1 MKTLTIGGKEFV
13 LEFSFEAAQHK
24 ECVNKIFKMISGS
37 YLGEQGLANDPN
49 DKTGMARALV
59 NGTSSMF
66 SEIPDS
72 VITAFYA
79 GLMENNPVLNKVE
92 AKKLLKA
99 YFKENPD
106 HASFF
111 DAYEMIRECMEEDGF
126 FKLTGLD
133 SVQAAMNRAEE
144 EMQKSTSEMS
154 ENQ

>member
-1 MKTLTIGGKEFV
+1 MNRVILMGRLTRDPEV
-13 LEFSFEAAQHK
+13 RYSQ
-24 ECVNKIFKMISGS
+24 
-37 YLGEQGLANDPN
+37 GE
-49 DKTGMARALV
+49 R
-59 NGTSSMF
+59 S
-66 SEIPDS
+66 
-72 VITAFYA
+72 AFYA

>member
-1 MKTLTIGGKEFV
+1 MIQMIK
-13 LEFSFEAAQHK
+13 LEWQ
-24 ECVNKIFKMISGS
+24 
-37 YLGEQGLANDPN
+37 
-49 DKTGMARALV
+49 RALV

-66 SEIPDS
+66 SEIPDT